1 MTADEFDKEH
11 HAPLAPD
18 ERMWRHPAEQAD
30 VERNKHLSHSLP
42 LGRRLTALTASVCV
56 IASIA
61 ILATAVPKGISDYID
76 SEAVAGTSAPTIPPV
91 KSAAMPLLAT
101 VNGAKGST
109 TAVSLGQGTWL
120 VSTESIDITERM
132 WLTPESGEELQVQY
146 ISKSIDGL
154 AALLHLTP
162 NSPMQLAKEWSN
174 YLTPENSAEL
184 RQFSIV
190 DILGVHHLTEE
201 ESFQLRENIQTLPV
215 YLDTP
220 ISGAAAVVDE
230 RMSVVG
236 IVVTSEHSTHFLHKT
251 VLLSLLRSERHPAP

>member
-11 HAPLAPD
+11 LAPLAPD
-18 ERMWRHPAEQAD
+18 ERMWRHPAEHAD
-30 VERNKHLSHSLP
+30 VERNKHLSHVPP
-42 LGRRLTALTASVCV
+42 LGRRLTALTAAVCV
-56 IASIA
+56 VASMA

-109 TAVSLGQGTWL
+109 TAVSLGHGSWL
-120 VSTESIDITERM
+120 VSADAIDITERM
-132 WLTPESGEELQVQY
+132 WITPESGEEIQVQY
-146 ISKSIDGL
+146 LSTSDNGL
-154 AALLHLTP
+154 ATLLHLTTETS
-162 NSPMQLAKEWSN
+162 NKLATQWGN

-201 ESFQLRENIQTLPV
+201 ESFQLRENIQTLPLN
-215 YLDTP
+215 LDTP

-230 RMSVVG
+230 RMSAVG
-236 IVVTSEHSTHFLHKT
+236 IVVKSKHSTYFLHKSL
-251 VLLSLLRSERHPAP
+251 VLSLLRAPRQPAP

>member
-18 ERMWRHPAEQAD
+18 ERMWRHPAEHAD
-30 VERNKHLSHSLP
+30 VERNKHLSHAPP
-42 LGRRLTALTASVCV
+42 LGRRLTALTAIVCAV
-56 IASIA
+56 ASLA

-76 SEAVAGTSAPTIPPV
+76 SEATAGTSAPTIPPV

-109 TAVSLGQGTWL
+109 TAVSLGHGSWL

-132 WLTPESGEELQVQY
+132 WLTAESGEELQVQY
-146 ISKSIDGL
+146 ISKSPDGL
-154 AALLHLTP
+154 AALLHLMPNTP
-162 NSPMQLAKEWSN
+162 RELAKEWGN
-174 YLTPENSAEL
+174 YLTPENSEEL

-190 DILGVHHLTEE
+190 DNLGVHHLTEE
-201 ESFQLRENIQTLPV
+201 ESFQLREDMQTLPV

-220 ISGAAAVVDE
+220 ISGAAAVVDD

-236 IVVTSEHSTHFLHKT
+236 IVVKTDHSTHFLHQP
-251 VLLSLLRSERHPAP
+251 VLLSLLRAPRQPAP